1 MWKYIL
7 LIIITVEAFGV
18 SLDGVYFTLKD
29 VVITSLHTV
38 IQNQNLG

>member
-7 LIIITVEAFGV
+7 LMIITVEVFGV

-29 VVITSLHTV
+29 VVVTSIQTV
-38 IQNQNLG
+38 IDKHHIG